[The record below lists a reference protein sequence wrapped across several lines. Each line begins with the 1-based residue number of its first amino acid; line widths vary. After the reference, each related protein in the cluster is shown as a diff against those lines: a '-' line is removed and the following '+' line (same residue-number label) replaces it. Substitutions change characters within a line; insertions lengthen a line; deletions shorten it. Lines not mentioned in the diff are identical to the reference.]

1 MAKPMM
7 RFEVMFVIRPDLT
20 DREVHNK
27 LFDVR
32 SYISGNGGK
41 VIKEEVW
48 GTRNLAYEI
57 DGYYKGIYC
66 LTSFDADNTVIRI
79 LDSKMKEDKDFMRYL
94 IIQKCG

>member
-32 SYISGNGGK
+32 SYISGDGGK
-41 VIKEEVW
+41 VIKEDVW

-79 LDSKMKEDKDFMRYL
+79 LDNRIREDKDIMSHI